1 MNKISLNTLMAVIL
15 TDGNEDKTR
24 TAYCAVTGCLGNC
37 REKYASA
44 LIGGTVAQVS
54 IWVS

>member
-1 MNKISLNTLMAVIL
+1 MAVIL